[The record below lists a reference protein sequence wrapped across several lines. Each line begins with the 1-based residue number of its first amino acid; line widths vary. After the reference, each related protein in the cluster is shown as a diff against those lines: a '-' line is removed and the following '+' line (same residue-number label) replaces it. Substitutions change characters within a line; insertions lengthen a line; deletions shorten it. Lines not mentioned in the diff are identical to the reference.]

1 MTRADKVAAAV
12 TMLNHPDRTLQ
23 LQGAQ
28 DLVELLNEA
37 WAEEAR
43 LLAAIKT
50 AKTEIFQYRYN
61 SAHTVLENA
70 LKL

>member
-1 MTRADKVAAAV
+1 MTRADKVASAL

-37 WAEEAR
+37 WAETEA
-43 LLAAIKT
+43 LQAAIRT
-50 AKTEIFQYRYN
+50 AKAEIFQYRYS
-61 SAHTVLENA
+61 SAYTVLDNA
-70 LKL
+70 LKF